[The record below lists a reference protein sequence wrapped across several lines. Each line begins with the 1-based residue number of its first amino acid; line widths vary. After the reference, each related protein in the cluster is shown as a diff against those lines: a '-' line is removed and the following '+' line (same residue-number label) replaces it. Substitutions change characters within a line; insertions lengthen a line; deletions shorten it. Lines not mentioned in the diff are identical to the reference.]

1 MAKSSRQFRFR
12 KHDTIGAAAAEDDS
26 SFLESCFVDTGD
38 LSVLLQPSRPK
49 RIVVGRTG
57 CGKTALLM
65 RLKESAEH
73 VLDISPESLSL
84 NYIANSTVIR
94 FFSEM
99 GVNLDVFYK
108 LLWRHLFTVEVFKD
122 RYGIGNEAAKRNFLA
137 RLLDAVPSRKKQAR
151 QKALDYISRFGD
163 TFWEDTEYRTKEIA
177 TKFENELQGALGG
190 TLGGVELDGSAARR
204 LTQEERQELVKRGQ
218 EVVNSIQ
225 VQQLS
230 EILELLKEVLD
241 DPQKRYFIV
250 IDRLDQ
256 SWVDDFIRYRLIR
269 ALVDT
274 VRDFVGIPNAT
285 LIIALRT
292 DLVERVFRE
301 TRDAGFQEE
310 KYRSLYLPVTWSKE
324 RLVEVL
330 DRRVNKLIRDAYTT
344 ADVTHGDLLPET
356 VRANGRRQSKRTID
370 YLLERTWMRPRDLIE
385 FFNLC
390 IEQATDKGGITQRM
404 ILQAE
409 GEYSRRRLQ
418 SLCDEWH
425 ADYPRLTDCG
435 GLLKRRPASFTLR
448 EIADDQVAEF
458 CLEAAAEHEGVE
470 DPLVEAAKRVVDEEL
485 EPALFRAKLAS
496 VFYRVGLVGLKTEAY
511 SETQWIKEGIRSV
524 STSDIDDDARVVIHP
539 ALWRALGVV
548 PA

>member
-1 MAKSSRQFRFR
+1 MAKSSGQFRFR
-12 KHDTIGAAAAEDDS
+12 RHDSIGAAAAEDDS
-26 SFLESCFVDTGD
+26 TFLNSCFVDTGD
-38 LSVLLQPSRPK
+38 LSVLLDCNNPR

-57 CGKTALLM
+57 SGKTALLM
-65 RLKESAEH
+65 GLKNRAEH

-84 NYIANSTVIR
+84 NYIANSTIIR
-94 FFSEM
+94 FFFEI

-108 LLWRHLFTVEVFKD
+108 LLWRHLFTVEIFKD
-122 RYGIGNEAAKRNFLA
+122 RYGIGDEAAKKNFLA
-137 RLLDAVPSRKKQAR
+137 RLLDAVPSRRKQAR

-163 TFWEDTEYRTKEIA
+163 TFWEDTEYRTKEIT

-190 TLGGVELDGSAARR
+190 RLAGVSLDASAARR
-204 LTQEERQELVKRGQ
+204 LTHEERQELVKRGQ

-230 EILELLKEVLD
+230 GILELVKEVLD

-256 SWVDDFIRYRLIR
+256 SWADESIRYRLIR

-274 VRDFVGIPNAT
+274 VREFVGIPNAT
-285 LIIALRT
+285 VIIALRT

-310 KYRSLYLPVTWSKE
+310 KYRSLYLPVTWSAE

-330 DRRVNKLIRDAYTT
+330 DRRVSKLVRDAYTS
-344 ADVTHGDLLPET
+344 ADVTHRNVLPQT
-356 VRANGRRQSKRTID
+356 VRTNGRKDSKRTIE

-390 IEQATDKGGITQRM
+390 IEQATNKAGITQAM

-425 ADYPRLTDCG
+425 ADYPSLADCVS
-435 GLLKRRPASFTLR
+435 LLKTRKGSFTLG
-448 EIADDQVAEF
+448 EITDNQVEEY
-458 CLEAAAEHEGVE
+458 CLNCAVTHEGIQ
-470 DPLVEAAKRVVDEEL
+470 DPLLETAKRVAEGEDAPQV
-485 EPALFRAKLAS
+485 FRCTLAS

-511 SETQWIKEGIRSV
+511 TETQWIKEGVQSV
-524 STSDIDDDARVVIHP
+524 STSDIDDDSRVVIHP
-539 ALWRALGVV
+539 ALWRALGIT
-548 PA
+548 PG